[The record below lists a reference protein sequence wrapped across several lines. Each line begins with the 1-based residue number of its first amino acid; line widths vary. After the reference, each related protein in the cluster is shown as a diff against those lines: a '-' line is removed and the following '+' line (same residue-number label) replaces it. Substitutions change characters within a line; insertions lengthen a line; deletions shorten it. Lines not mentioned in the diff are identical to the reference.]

1 MGLELLQADMKR
13 YLQHRNDPFNR
24 KEKLSEWVDLTT
36 DVVENSSDAILV
48 LNDLLNYDKIENG
61 TLQLYLGEL
70 EMNHFTER
78 VVSQLDMEAKN
89 RQVGLSFAFVNEF
102 AETYTGAKAS
112 KSNMSLDMDKSNERD
127 IETGILNNEVEGK
140 CGYNAERLCVFADE
154 HRIRQVVRNVLS
166 NALKFTPENGTVDVS
181 VIYSQDN
188 DLCVNTTDNTLV
200 EEHIKTTHTEEG
212 QVCSRAG
219 TCIVRVKDS
228 GAGMTAEQLGR
239 LFGEGVQFDANKLQ
253 AGGGSGLGLWI
264 SKGIAE
270 SHGGSIMAESEGR
283 EKGSTFQIT
292 LPLYKPPKVNGPLS
306 RTVSTHNMSENF
318 SEGSHEETS
327 STTDEAP
334 PKKRHILVVD
344 DALLNRKMLT
354 RLLERSGHTCEA
366 ACDGDE
372 AVAIIAAE
380 LAKGA
385 TQQSIGCILMDSEM
399 PRLQGPDA
407 ASQIRELGFRGLIVG
422 ITGNVLPEDIA
433 HFKVMG
439 ANAVLAKPVRL
450 PQLEVVWNNWDNKA
464 SKER

>member
-24 KEKLSEWVDLTT
+24 KEKLSEWVDLTK

-61 TLQLYLGEL
+61 TLQLYLSEL
-70 EMNHFTER
+70 QMNQFTER

-89 RQVGLSFAFVNEF
+89 RQVALSFAFVDEF
-102 AETYTGAKAS
+102 AENSSGGKAS
-112 KSNMSLDMDKSNERD
+112 KSIVDVDKSNERD
-127 IETGILNNEVEGK
+127 IETGDLNKKAEGERI
-140 CGYNAERLCVFADE
+140 YDAERLRVFADE
-154 HRIRQVVRNVLS
+154 NRIRQVVRNVLS

-181 VIYSQDN
+181 VIYSPDN
-188 DLCVNTTDNTLV
+188 DLCVNTTNSTLV
-200 EEHIKTTHTEEG
+200 EDHIKTTHTDEG
-212 QVCSRAG
+212 QDCSRAG
-219 TCIVRVKDS
+219 TCIIRVKDS

-283 EKGSTFQIT
+283 QKGSTFQIT
-292 LPLYKPPKVNGPLS
+292 LPLYKPPKVDGPLGG
-306 RTVSTHNMSENF
+306 TVSTHNMSE
-318 SEGSHEETS
+318 GSDEELS
-327 STTDEAP
+327 STDEAP

-380 LAKGA
+380 LEKDNN
-385 TQQSIGCILMDSEM
+385 QQSIGCILMDSEM

-407 ASQIRELGFRGLIVG
+407 ASQIRELGFEGLIVG
-422 ITGNVLPEDIA
+422 ITGNVLPEDIT
-433 HFKVMG
+433 HFKSMG

-450 PQLEVVWNNWDNKA
+450 PQLEDVWNRWDKKA
-464 SKER
+464 SKEK